1 MKIMFEKRHCV
12 IHRNSR
18 VSSKL
23 RNMLNQRVAI
33 NAEVPLDE
41 EEIMR
46 AMDITRE
53 FVLRVESQYPSPVG

>member
-1 MKIMFEKRHCV
+1 
-12 IHRNSR
+12 
-18 VSSKL
+18 
-23 RNMLNQRVAI
+23 MLNQRVAI
-33 NAEVPLDE
+33 NAEVPLGE